1 MNEEA
6 NLKITTLIENK
17 PSKTD
22 SNLVAEWGLSLHIA
36 FNGHDIL
43 LDTGAS
49 GAFARNAG
57 HLAVDIA
64 SIDAAVLS
72 HHHYDHGGGLR
83 QFFELNSKA
92 KVYLGEPP
100 AGGCFG
106 KAFGFLNKYIGLDK
120 TLTIDYAKRFETIR
134 QPTEIL
140 PDVFI
145 IPRVLCTNAK
155 PAGNK
160 RLFLK
165 EDHSFTHDDFAHE
178 IIMVIKENGK
188 LAVFTGC
195 SHNGVLNILDTVT
208 SIFKGVPVKAVI
220 GGFHLVAMP
229 IFNVMAESKRVVRDL
244 ARSILEYPVEVTY
257 TGHCTANKAFG
268 VLKSVMGDRIT
279 EIETGSR
286 FEV

>member
-1 MNEEA
+1 M
-6 NLKITTLIENK
+6 KITTLIENK

-22 SNLVAEWGLSLHIA
+22 SRLVAEWGLSLHIT

-83 QFFELNSKA
+83 QFFGLNSTA

-100 AGGCFG
+100 TGDCIG
-106 KAFGFLNKYIGLDK
+106 KAFGFLHKYIGLDK
-120 TLTIDYAKRFETIR
+120 TLAIDYAKRFEIIR

-145 IPRVLCTNAK
+145 IPRVFCSNAK

-160 RLFLK
+160 HLFLK
-165 EDHSFTHDDFAHE
+165 KDHAVTHDAFAHE
-178 IIMVIKENGK
+178 IIMAIKENGK
-188 LAVFTGC
+188 LVVFTGC
-195 SHNGVLNILDTVT
+195 SHNGVLNILDTVSSMFT
-208 SIFKGVPVKAVI
+208 EVPVKAVI
-220 GGFHLVAMP
+220 GGFHLVALP
-229 IFNVMAESKRVVRDL
+229 IFNVMAESKRMVRDL
-244 ARSILEYPVEVTY
+244 ARSMLEYPVEVTY
-257 TGHCTANKAFG
+257 TGHCTAAKAFG
-268 VLKSVMGDRIT
+268 VLKSVMGDRII
-279 EIETGSR
+279 EIQTGSR

>member
-1 MNEEA
+1 M
-6 NLKITTLIENK
+6 KITTLIENK

-100 AGGCFG
+100 AGDCFG

-120 TLTIDYAKRFETIR
+120 TLAIDYAKRFETIR
-134 QPTEIL
+134 QPAEIL
-140 PDVFI
+140 PDVFL
-145 IPRVLCTNAK
+145 IPRVHCSNAK

-160 RLFLK
+160 HLFLK
-165 EDHSFTHDDFAHE
+165 KDHAFTHDDFAHE

-195 SHNGVLNILDTVT
+195 SHNGVLNILDTGT
-208 SIFKGVPVKAVI
+208 SMFKGVPVKAVI

-244 ARSILEYPVEVTY
+244 ARSILDYPVEVTY
-257 TGHCTANKAFG
+257 TGHCTATQAFG

-286 FEV
+286 FDV